1 MAEIFDSLALCDDRA
16 QPRSAAASMAA
27 DEALLA
33 TASQPILR
41 VYSWQQP
48 TVSFGYFI
56 PVAHARLAAP
66 AGSAL
71 MRRWTGGGIVPHG
84 PDFTWSLIIPRN
96 CPAARLPPAESYQQF
111 HRTLASALAM
121 AGFPSEQCPAVTPVP
136 AGGLCFEAPAPG
148 DLMQA
153 GRKLAGAGQR
163 RCRHGLLHQGSVAP
177 LPLPPDFPHLLARS
191 LSAAVT
197 PFSPVDFPA
206 DLCDSLT
213 ERYASPSWLG
223 LR

>member
-1 MAEIFDSLALCDDRA
+1 MAAIFDSLALCDDRA
-16 QPRSAAASMAA
+16 HPRSAAASMAA

-48 TVSFGYFI
+48 TTSFGYFI
-56 PVAHARLAAP
+56 PLAEARRAAP
-66 AGSAL
+66 DGAAL
-71 MRRWTGGGIVPHG
+71 MRRWTGGGIVSHG
-84 PDFTWSLIIPRN
+84 PDFTWSLIIPGK
-96 CPAARLPPAESYQQF
+96 CPAARLPPSESYQQF
-111 HRTLASALAM
+111 HRALADALAM
-121 AGFPSEQCPAVTPVP
+121 AGFPSEQCPAATAVP

-148 DLMQA
+148 DLMRA
-153 GRKLAGAGQR
+153 GRKVAGAGQR

-177 LPLPPDFPHLLARS
+177 LPLPPDFPHRLAQS
-191 LSAAVT
+191 LAAAVT
-197 PFSPVDFPA
+197 PFSPGDFPA
-206 DLCDSLT
+206 DLCDRLT

>member
-1 MAEIFDSLALCDDRA
+1 MAGLFDSLALWDDRA
-16 QPRSAAASMAA
+16 LPRSAAASMAA
-27 DEALLA
+27 DEALLM

-56 PVAHARLAAP
+56 PVADARRAAP
-66 AGSAL
+66 EGAAL

-84 PDFTWSLIIPRN
+84 KDFTWSLIIPRN

-111 HRTLASALAM
+111 HHALASALAM
-121 AGFPSEQCPAVTPVP
+121 AGFPSEQCPAATPVP

-177 LPLPPDFPHLLARS
+177 LPLPPDFPHLLATS
-191 LSAAVT
+191 LAASVSTYSAG
-197 PFSPVDFPA
+197 DFP
-206 DLCDSLT
+206 DSLCSSLT
-213 ERYASPSWLG
+213 ERYASPSWLT

>member
-16 QPRSAAASMAA
+16 LPRSAAASMAA

-56 PVAHARLAAP
+56 PVADARCAAP
-66 AGSAL
+66 AGSTL
-71 MRRWTGGGIVPHG
+71 MRRWTGGGIVSHG
-84 PDFTWSLIIPRN
+84 LDFTWSLIIPRN
-96 CPAARLPPAESYQQF
+96 CPAARLPPAESYQRF
-111 HRTLASALAM
+111 HHALATALAT
-121 AGFPSEQCPAVTPVP
+121 AGFPSEQCPAATAVP

-177 LPLPPDFPHLLARS
+177 LHLPPEFPLLLARS

-197 PFSPVDFPA
+197 PFSPADFPA
-206 DLCDSLT
+206 DLCDTLT